1 MTSTTSTGPTHRQ
14 PPTPPLRWFLTGAS
28 GGLGRE
34 LVRAALA
41 AGDSVI
47 ATARRPEAL
56 LDLTDTHPD
65 RLVVEPL
72 DLADP
77 ADITATLTRV
87 LSTHGRVDVVVNN
100 AGYSVVGAT
109 EEMTQSQLDHQLA
122 ILLHAP
128 IQITRAFLTPMREQG
143 GGRIIQI
150 SSVGGQ
156 ITTAGSSA
164 YHAGKWGLEGFT
176 EALAQEVA
184 EFGIYPTIVEPGGM
198 RTNFAANIQTTTPID
213 AYQQGAVGTFR
224 RWITTAGPE
233 VYAND
238 PAKLAR
244 AILDTTR
251 QTHPPLRLTL
261 GGDAYDM
268 IHNTLHA
275 RINALRA
282 QRDLAHSVAFETD
295 AVNAD

>member
-1 MTSTTSTGPTHRQ
+1 LQ
-14 PPTPPLRWFLTGAS
+14 WFITGAS

-47 ATARRPEAL
+47 AAARRPDAL
-56 LDLTDTHPD
+56 RDLTDAHPD
-65 RLVVEPL
+65 RLVLEPL
-72 DLADP
+72 DVTDLADV
-77 ADITATLTRV
+77 TATVTRV
-87 LSTHGRVDVVVNN
+87 LSTRDRIDVVVNN

-128 IQITRAFLTPMREQG
+128 IQITRAFLAPMRQQG

-156 ITTAGSSA
+156 VTTPGSSA

-184 EFGIYPTIVEPGGM
+184 EFSIYPTIVEPGGM
-198 RTNFAANIQTTTPID
+198 RTNFAANIQTTTPIG
-213 AYQQGAVGTFR
+213 AYERGVVGTFR
-224 RWITTAGPE
+224 RRITTAGPE
-233 VYAND
+233 VFGND

-244 AILDTTR
+244 AIVESTR
-251 QTHPPLRLTL
+251 NPAPPLRLTL
-261 GGDAYDM
+261 GGDAYEM
-268 IHNTLHA
+268 IHATLNT
-275 RINALRA
+275 RIEALQA
-282 QRDLAHSVAFETD
+282 QRELAHSVAVD
-295 AVNAD
+295 